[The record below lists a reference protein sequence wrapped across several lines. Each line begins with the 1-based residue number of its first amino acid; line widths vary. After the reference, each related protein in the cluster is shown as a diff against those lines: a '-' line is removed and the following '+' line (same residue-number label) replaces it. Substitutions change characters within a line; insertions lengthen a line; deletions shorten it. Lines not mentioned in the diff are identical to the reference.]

1 MWQHRHSL
9 YSLPLRQGRDAHKN
23 GGQIGRI
30 VTPCRTPVPPL
41 PAHAGGRYYLNVP
54 KYADLLNMTEQ
65 VRKVTNAHECKT

>member
-41 PAHAGGRYYLNVP
+41 PAHAGGRYYLNVS